1 MLLEARRLT
10 FFVYLFCTQLWNC
23 RWLLVIRWLIT
34 SHYSEYFVL
43 FSLHASAPPCSQHT
57 GLSVHWPHH
66 SPKSF
71 LLSYLSQ
78 PTPSSTLDFSHH
90 HRELYFLHFFQSI
103 SPGQQSTHPFQT
115 SKHWFCHSISHWE
128 TSPTLLSF
136 SPWWMSTVC
145 HYQYSLAHILKLL
158 VPHQAHLIPGY
169 IPSWTLSLHHAPS
182 RAGKC
187 NLKET

>member
-1 MLLEARRLT
+1 MLLEASRLT
-10 FFVYLFCTQLWNC
+10 LFVYLFCTQLWNS

-43 FSLHASAPPCSQHT
+43 FSLHLSAPPCSQHT

-66 SPKSF
+66 SPRSF

-78 PTPSSTLDFSHH
+78 PTPSSMLDFSHH

-145 HYQYSLAHILKLL
+145 HYQYSLAYILKPL

-169 IPSWTLSLHHAPS
+169 IPSRTLSLHHAPS